1 MGNKLYVDT
10 KVSEIEEILNF
21 NKENDL
27 KLESTSNNISQP
39 LDLNVPNHQ
48 NLKVWR
54 FYEGEDEVISS
65 QAIMLPNIREERF
78 LLSSSEA
85 YIILLVYRGKY
96 DLSEISAFPTSLWG
110 IVESSSNMTPRGLKY
125 AFSTSSEK
133 SESLESFLLSK
144 RDFKDSDFKYV
155 LFIWNGKNCTPILKS
170 FALMKAFDMD
180 KKLSNSTFLPYL
192 YSGYWIENSK
202 LQSGKQVKMNEIIS
216 NTLENLTDDNL
227 LTPSS
232 ETVFNYQETVYLL
245 QWLYPINKK
254 STKRSTNK
262 NNPATL
268 FQKFNTNFLENSQ
281 KSFYDLFV
289 KLDKEKSEINTNR
302 NGNETEKKSQD
313 EESENEE
320 SEENS
325 LQSLNDVEED
335 LNLEDA
341 YSPKKISTGGCIPKE
356 KLKINLGEINNNFSL
371 ESSRNNIKKEKTY
384 SSTETNSTSNKI
396 AHFSVPKLNMKFQHK
411 VLNEELI
418 SQRTKQNSK
427 DEEKLDSLSSNT
439 IRRASDLIINKENVL
454 IKKLD
459 LKNLKKTGDL
469 LSNSETSDYK
479 INSINNLKI
488 KTLNIPTS
496 NIPTC
501 KPLQLNTNINEVSHE
516 LRNNSD
522 STGQE
527 HKEDDEIFNEEDNN
541 LKDILDDSQ
550 ELDLRESE
558 RKKVLMDYFSKN
570 MSVIIEDFLFLS
582 SYNVAQNKEL
592 ICQNKITHIIN
603 AAADVCLNHFE
614 EEEMPYIVNLNEK
627 NNSSSSSRN
636 SNKISYLSFNLKD
649 HSMENIECLFYEVI
663 NFIYNAKEKG
673 GRVLV
678 HCIQGISRSV
688 SLVLAY
694 IIFIR
699 KINYDEAFKYV
710 QARRSISSPNLGFS
724 IQLQNFYQRLFEPP
738 SSFRLL
744 PKIFAVGSFQV
755 EQPEKIVCRLVIL
768 FLFFKIF

>member
-1 MGNKLYVDT
+1 MGNKLHVDT
-10 KVSEIEEILNF
+10 KVSEIEEILNYSE
-21 NKENDL
+21 ENEL
-27 KLESTSNNISQP
+27 KLEPTNNSFSQP
-39 LDLNVPNHQ
+39 NEPTLPSYQ

-54 FYEGEDEVISS
+54 FYEGEDDVISS
-65 QAIMLPNIREERF
+65 QAILLPNIREERF

-125 AFSTSSEK
+125 AFSTSSNK

-155 LFIWNGKNCTPILKS
+155 LFIWNGKNCTAILKS
-170 FALMKAFDMD
+170 FVLMKAFDMD
-180 KKLSNSTFLPYL
+180 KKLSNSSLLPYL

-202 LQSGKQVKMNEIIS
+202 LQPGKQVKMNEIIS
-216 NTLENLTDDNL
+216 NTLENLTDDSL

-254 STKRSTNK
+254 SSKRSANK
-262 NNPATL
+262 NKPLTL
-268 FQKFNTNFLENSQ
+268 FQKFNTNFLENSH

-289 KLDKEKSEINTNR
+289 KLEKEKSEINTKR
-302 NGNETEKKSQD
+302 NETDRNPKEEDSQ
-313 EESENEE
+313 NEE

-325 LQSLNDVEED
+325 LHSLNDVEED
-335 LNLEDA
+335 LNINLEDA
-341 YSPKKISTGGCIPKE
+341 YSPKKIITSSNFPPKE
-356 KLKINLGEINNNFSL
+356 KLKINLGEINNFSL
-371 ESSRNNIKKEKTY
+371 ESSRNIVKKDKTY

-396 AHFSVPKLNMKFQHK
+396 KACPNVPKLNMKFQHK
-411 VLNEELI
+411 VLNDEII
-418 SQRTKQNSK
+418 SQRTKQISK

-439 IRRASDLIINKENVL
+439 IRRASDLIINKENIVM
-454 IKKLD
+454 KKLD
-459 LKNLKKTGDL
+459 LKNLKKTGDMQKSSERCA
-469 LSNSETSDYK
+469 SNYNA
-479 INSINNLKI
+479 INSNNNQLKINNLKI
-488 KTLNIPTS
+488 PTRDNNFPSLQINIEPS
-496 NIPTC
+496 
-501 KPLQLNTNINEVSHE
+501 QEH
-516 LRNNSD
+516 RNNIEM
-522 STGQE
+522 TEQE
-527 HKEDDEIFNEEDNN
+527 LEEEDTYFNKEENN
-541 LKDILDDSQ
+541 LKNVLDDTQ
-550 ELDLRESE
+550 EYDLRESE

-570 MSVIIEDFLFLS
+570 MSEIIEEFLFLS

-614 EEEMPYIVNLNEK
+614 EEEMPYITNMIEK
-627 NNSSSSSRN
+627 NSSSSSNRA

-663 NFIYNAKEKG
+663 NFINNAKEKG

-694 IIFIR
+694 IIFTR
-699 KINYDEAFKYV
+699 KINYDDAFKLV
-710 QARRSISSPNLGFS
+710 QARRSIASPNLGFS

-744 PKIFAVGSFQV
+744 PKIFAVGSFQL
-755 EQPEKIVCRLVIL
+755 EQPEKIVCRLVNFIL
-768 FLFFKIF
+768 I